1 MLQIKTSEDNE
12 TFVHG
17 KGNKGAVKLVRFDV
31 VGCLR
36 LFNGLQV
43 FYVKIRMKRWNMSDL
58 AEIYKEQYFC
68 YIAEQ

>member
-1 MLQIKTSEDNE
+1 MCKKAEIILATAATRGRRTREMLQIKTSEDNE

-43 FYVKIRMKRWNMSDL
+43 F
-58 AEIYKEQYFC
+58 C
-68 YIAEQ
+68 